1 MGPVLLGV
9 FLFVVI
15 GSALF
20 QILNVGGNTQ
30 KDILIWGRGD
40 HVLTVPRLHFLI
52 ANLLLYYLIHHKQ
65 NWSLNWLL
73 NSFVSIFWINKLGSY
88 LIGEGPYNLS

>member
-30 KDILIWGRGD
+30 KDILI
-40 HVLTVPRLHFLI
+40 
-52 ANLLLYYLIHHKQ
+52 
-65 NWSLNWLL
+65 
-73 NSFVSIFWINKLGSY
+73 
-88 LIGEGPYNLS
+88 